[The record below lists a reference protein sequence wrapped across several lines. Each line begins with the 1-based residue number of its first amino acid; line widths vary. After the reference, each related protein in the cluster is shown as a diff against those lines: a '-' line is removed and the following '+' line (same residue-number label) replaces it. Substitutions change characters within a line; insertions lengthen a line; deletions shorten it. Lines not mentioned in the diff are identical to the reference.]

1 MLLLPLRRTHLRH
14 SVQRITAYSYIGKQ
28 FLTLTL
34 DLGLGGMKIK
44 TPHLLPA
51 GERLDVKLALGDIS
65 IGLKGRTIYSH
76 SLPDNQMVAGIH
88 FLELS
93 ERDMTLLHDFLE
105 TLERWPKKPVRNVSQ
120 RKPGR
125 GMRQSTGGK
134 KGKQA
139 NYDRT
144 IRTR

>member
-1 MLLLPLRRTHLRH
+1 MFLLPLRRKHHRH
-14 SVQRITAYSYIGKQ
+14 SIQKIAAYSYMGKH

-44 TPHLLPA
+44 TQDPLPA

-65 IGLKGRTIYSH
+65 VGLKGRTIYSH
-76 SLPDNQMVAGIH
+76 SLPDNQIVAGIH

-93 ERDMTLLHDFLE
+93 EQDMTLLHDFLK
-105 TLERWPKKPVRNVSQ
+105 TLERWPKKPVLNVSQ

-125 GMRQSTGGK
+125 GMRQSTGGEQGET
-134 KGKQA
+134 GKP
-139 NYDRT
+139 
-144 IRTR
+144 

>member
-1 MLLLPLRRTHLRH
+1 MFLLPLRRIHLRH
-14 SVQRITAYSYIGKQ
+14 SIQRIAAYSYMEKD

-44 TPHLLPA
+44 TQDPLPA

-65 IGLKGRTIYSH
+65 VGLKGRTIYSH
-76 SLPDNQMVAGIH
+76 SLLDNQMVAGIH

-93 ERDMTLLHDFLE
+93 EQDMTLLHDFLE

-125 GMRQSTGGK
+125 GMRQSTGGGQ
-134 KGKQA
+134 GK
-139 NYDRT
+139 T
-144 IRTR
+144 G

>member
-1 MLLLPLRRTHLRH
+1 MFLLPLRRIHLRH
-14 SVQRITAYSYIGKQ
+14 SIQRIAAYSYMEKD

-44 TPHLLPA
+44 TQDPLPA

-65 IGLKGRTIYSH
+65 VGLKGRTIYSH

-93 ERDMTLLHDFLE
+93 EQDMTLLHDFLE

-125 GMRQSTGGK
+125 GMRQSTGGGQ
-134 KGKQA
+134 GK
-139 NYDRT
+139 T
-144 IRTR
+144 G